1 MIEGYFGDNGQL
13 FFEIELVTNDGLN
26 LPVDALFY
34 TGFAGFMAINTQDLD
49 GLEWLYSGEEMLRT
63 AKGESKFQIYLG
75 QVILD
80 GKQYQIPVNVGK
92 GINEI
97 LLGSEWLKLLRLVV
111 DFPENIL
118 TLGIIFYFTQRRKG
132 RVQKI

>member
-1 MIEGYFGDNGQL
+1 MKLTSFEDMGKEDKYINGYFGGNMKL

-26 LPVDALFY
+26 LPVDALFD

-49 GLEWLYSGEEMLRT
+49 GLEWVYTGEEMLRT
-63 AKGESKFQIYLG
+63 AKGESKFQIYVG
-75 QVILD
+75 QVKLD

-111 DFPENIL
+111 DFPEDIL
-118 TLGIIFYFTQRRKG
+118 TLG
-132 RVQKI
+132 

>member
-26 LPVDALFY
+26 LPIDALFD

-49 GLEWLYSGEEMLRT
+49 GLEWVYSGEEILRT

-97 LLGSEWLKLLRLVV
+97 LLGSEWLKFLRLVV
-111 DFPENIL
+111 DFPEGIL
-118 TLGIIFYFTQRRKG
+118 TFCMSG
-132 RVQKI
+132 

>member
-1 MIEGYFGDNGQL
+1 MIEGYFGENGQL

-26 LPVDALFY
+26 LAVDALFDS
-34 TGFAGFMAINTQDLD
+34 GFAGFMAINTQDLD

-92 GINEI
+92 GINEV
-97 LLGSEWLKLLRLVV
+97 LLGSEWLKFLRLVV
-111 DFPENIL
+111 DFPESIL
-118 TLGIIFYFTQRRKG
+118 TLG
-132 RVQKI
+132 

>member
-1 MIEGYFGDNGQL
+1 MLFIRFSCTTAYFGENGQL
-13 FFEIELVTNDGLN
+13 FFEIELVTNDSLN
-26 LPVDALFY
+26 LPIDALFD

-49 GLEWLYSGEEMLRT
+49 GLEWVYSGEEILRT

-92 GINEI
+92 GINEV

-111 DFPENIL
+111 DFPEGIL
-118 TLGIIFYFTQRRKG
+118 TLG
-132 RVQKI
+132 

>member
-1 MIEGYFGDNGQL
+1 MIEGYFGENGQL
-13 FFEIELVTNDGLN
+13 FFEIELVTNDSLN
-26 LPVDALFY
+26 LPIDALFD

-49 GLEWLYSGEEMLRT
+49 GLEWVYSGEEMLRT

-92 GINEI
+92 GINEV

-111 DFPENIL
+111 DFPEGIL
-118 TLGIIFYFTQRRKG
+118 TLG
-132 RVQKI
+132 